1 MYESRL
7 IERRDEE
14 IPMAQPR
21 ILVTGATGKVGGA
34 VVTQLHA
41 AGVPVRA
48 LVRGEADF
56 PEGVQA
62 VRGDLGD
69 PASLD
74 TALAGV
80 DSVFLVWPFLSAEG
94 ASDVIDAI
102 GKHARRV
109 VYLSSAGV
117 GSEKEEPGEAITMF
131 HTELERLIEASGLEW
146 TALRPTGFA
155 SNTLGWAEEV
165 RTTGAVRAPLARL
178 ARPLIHEADMAAVA
192 VQALTTDAL
201 LGARPVLT
209 GPELI
214 TQERQVALIGEAIG
228 RPVRF
233 EEITLDEAAEQMKA
247 AGYPP
252 ELVEAVLPAQAELLD
267 YPEPVNDE
275 VERITGTAAR
285 SFQEWAADHASDFR

>member
-1 MYESRL
+1 MTQS
-7 IERRDEE
+7 
-14 IPMAQPR
+14 R
-21 ILVTGATGKVGGA
+21 ILVAGATGKVGGA
-34 VVTQLHA
+34 VVAQLHA

-48 LVRGEADF
+48 LVRGEASF

-69 PASLD
+69 PASLGA
-74 TALAGV
+74 ALEGV
-80 DSVFLVWPFLSAEG
+80 ESVFLVWPFLSAEG

-102 GKHARRV
+102 GRRARRV

-117 GSEKEEPGEAITMF
+117 GSVEEEPGEAITAF
-131 HTELERLIEASGLEW
+131 HSELERLVEASGLEW

-155 SNTLGWAEEV
+155 SNTLGWAEKI
-165 RTTGAVRAPLARL
+165 RTTGTVRAPLAGL
-178 ARPLIHEADMAAVA
+178 ARPLIHEADIAAVA

-201 LGARPVLT
+201 LGARPLLT
-209 GPELI
+209 GPELV

-233 EEITLDEAAEQMKA
+233 EEITLAEAGEQMRA

-252 ELVEAVLPAQAELLD
+252 ELVEAVLPVQAKMLAN
-267 YPEPVNDE
+267 PEPVNGE
-275 VERITGTAAR
+275 VERVTGTPAR
-285 SFQEWAADHASDFR
+285 TFQEWAVDHATDFR

>member
-1 MYESRL
+1 MT
-7 IERRDEE
+7 
-14 IPMAQPR
+14 QPR

-34 VVTQLHA
+34 VVAQLHA

-69 PASLD
+69 SASLG
-74 TALAGV
+74 TALEGV
-80 DSVFLVWPFLSAEG
+80 DTVFLVWPFLSAEG
-94 ASDVIDAI
+94 ASDVIDVI
-102 GKHARRV
+102 GKRARRV

-117 GSEKEEPGEAITMF
+117 GSEKEEPDEAITMF

-165 RTTGAVRAPLARL
+165 RTGAVRAPLARL
-178 ARPLIHEADMAAVA
+178 ARPLIHEADIAAVA
-192 VQALTTDAL
+192 VQALTTDTL
-201 LGARPVLT
+201 LGARPLLT
-209 GPELI
+209 GLELI

-233 EEITLDEAAEQMKA
+233 EEVSLDEAVEQMKA
-247 AGYPP
+247 AGYPA
-252 ELVEAVLPAQAELLD
+252 ELVEAVLPAQAKMLEN
-267 YPEPVNDE
+267 PEPVNDA
-275 VERITGTAAR
+275 VERITGSPAR
-285 SFQEWAADHASDFR
+285 SFREWAVDHAADFR

>member
-1 MYESRL
+1 MTQ
-7 IERRDEE
+7 
-14 IPMAQPR
+14 PM

-48 LVRGEADF
+48 LVRGESDL
-56 PEGVQA
+56 PEGVEA
-62 VRGDLGD
+62 VHGDLGD
-69 PASLD
+69 PTSLG
-74 TALAGV
+74 TALDGV
-80 DSVFLVWPFLSAEG
+80 DSVFLVWPFLSAVG

-117 GSEKEEPGEAITMF
+117 GGEKEKPGEAITMF

-165 RTTGAVRAPLARL
+165 RTTGAVRAPLGRL
-178 ARPLIHEADMAAVA
+178 ARPLIHEADIAAVA
-192 VQALTTDAL
+192 VQALTTNSL
-201 LGARPVLT
+201 LGARPLLT
-209 GPELI
+209 GPALV
-214 TQERQVALIGEAIG
+214 TQKQQVALIGEAIR

-233 EEITLDEAAEQMKA
+233 EEIGLDEAAEQMKA
-247 AGYPP
+247 AGYPA
-252 ELVEAVLPAQAELLD
+252 ELVEAVLPAQAEMID
-267 YPEPVNDE
+267 DPEPVNDE
-275 VERITGTAAR
+275 VERITGTPAR
-285 SFQEWAADHASDFR
+285 SFRAWAVDHAADFRGTSGTRPTGPPA

>member
-1 MYESRL
+1 MT
-7 IERRDEE
+7 
-14 IPMAQPR
+14 QPR

-165 RTTGAVRAPLARL
+165 RATGAVRAPLARL

>member
-1 MYESRL
+1 MT
-7 IERRDEE
+7 
-14 IPMAQPR
+14 QPR

-69 PASLD
+69 PASLG
-74 TALAGV
+74 TALEGV

-94 ASDVIDAI
+94 ASEVIDAI
-102 GKHARRV
+102 RKHARRV

-117 GSEKEEPGEAITMF
+117 GSAQEKPGEAITMF

-165 RTTGAVRAPLARL
+165 RTTGVVRAPLARL

-192 VQALTTDAL
+192 VQALTTNAL
-201 LGARPVLT
+201 LGARPLIT

-214 TQERQVALIGEAIG
+214 TQERQVALISEAIG

-233 EEITLDEAAEQMKA
+233 EEVSLDEAVEQMKA
-247 AGYPP
+247 AGYPA
-252 ELVEAVLPAQAELLD
+252 ELVEAVIPAQAEMLD
-267 YPEPVNDE
+267 NPEPVNDE
-275 VERITGTAAR
+275 VERITGTPAR
-285 SFQEWAADHASDFR
+285 SFQEWAVDHAADFR

>member
-1 MYESRL
+1 MT
-7 IERRDEE
+7 
-14 IPMAQPR
+14 QPR
-21 ILVTGATGKVGGA
+21 ILVTGATGNVGGA

-41 AGVPVRA
+41 TGVPVRA
-48 LVRGEADF
+48 LVRGKAGF

-62 VRGDLGD
+62 VHGDLAD

-74 TALAGV
+74 TALDGV

-94 ASDVIDAI
+94 APDVIDAI
-102 GKHARRV
+102 VKRARRV

-117 GSEKEEPGEAITMF
+117 GGGKKRPSEAITMF

-165 RTTGAVRAPLARL
+165 RTTGTVRAPLARL
-178 ARPLIHEADMAAVA
+178 ARPLIHDADIAAVA
-192 VQALTTDAL
+192 VQALTTEAL
-201 LGARPVLT
+201 LGAHPLLT

-214 TQERQVALIGEAIG
+214 TQERQVALISEAIG

-233 EEITLDEAAEQMKA
+233 EEVTLGEAIEQMKA
-247 AGYPP
+247 AGYPA
-252 ELVEAVLPAQAELLD
+252 ELVEAVMPAQAEMLD
-267 YPEPVNDE
+267 NPEPVNDE
-275 VERITGTAAR
+275 VERITGAPAR
-285 SFQEWAADHASDFR
+285 SFREWAVDHAADFR

>member
-1 MYESRL
+1 MS
-7 IERRDEE
+7 
-14 IPMAQPR
+14 QPR
-21 ILVTGATGKVGGA
+21 ILVTGATGNVGGA
-34 VVTQLHA
+34 VVARLRA

-48 LVRGEADF
+48 LVRGDADF
-56 PEGVQA
+56 PKGVQA

-69 PASLD
+69 PASLG
-74 TALAGV
+74 TAAEGV
-80 DSVFLVWPFLSAEG
+80 DAVFLVWPFLSAEG

-117 GSEKEEPGEAITMF
+117 GAEKDKPGEAITMF
-131 HTELERLIEASGLEW
+131 HTELERLIQASGLEW

-155 SNTLGWAEEV
+155 SNTLGWAREV

-192 VQALTTDAL
+192 VHALTGDAL
-201 LGARPVLT
+201 LGARPVIT
-209 GPELI
+209 GPELV

-233 EEITLDEAAEQMKA
+233 EEVTLDEAVEQMKA
-247 AGYPP
+247 AGYPAQ
-252 ELVEAVLPAQAELLD
+252 LVEAVLPAQAQMLGD
-267 YPEPVNDE
+267 PEPVTDE
-275 VERITGTAAR
+275 VERITGTPAR
-285 SFQEWAADHASDFR
+285 SFQQWAVDHAADFR

>member
-1 MYESRL
+1 MTQ
-7 IERRDEE
+7 
-14 IPMAQPR
+14 AR
-21 ILVTGATGKVGGA
+21 ILVTGATGTVGGTLVA
-34 VVTQLHA
+34 QLHA

-48 LVRGEADF
+48 LVRKEVDF

-62 VRGDLGD
+62 VRGDLSD

-74 TALAGV
+74 TALEGV

-102 GKHARRV
+102 GKRARRV

-117 GSEKEEPGEAITMF
+117 GSEEKPGEAITMF

-165 RTTGAVRAPLARL
+165 RTTDAVRAPLARL
-178 ARPLIHEADMAAVA
+178 ARPLIHEADIAAVA

-201 LGARPVLT
+201 LGARPLIT

-214 TQERQVALIGEAIG
+214 TQEQQVAQISEAIG

-233 EEITLDEAAEQMKA
+233 KEVTLDEAIEQMKT
-247 AGYPP
+247 AGYPA
-252 ELVEAVLPAQAELLD
+252 ELVEAVLPAQAEMLD
-267 YPEPVNDE
+267 KPEPVNDE
-275 VERITGTAAR
+275 VERITGTPAR
-285 SFQEWAADHASDFR
+285 SFREWAVDHAADFR

>member
-1 MYESRL
+1 MT
-7 IERRDEE
+7 
-14 IPMAQPR
+14 QPV

-34 VVTQLHA
+34 VVSQLQA
-41 AGVPVRA
+41 AGVSVRA
-48 LVRGEADF
+48 LVRGKSDF

-62 VRGDLGD
+62 VRGDLSD
-69 PASLD
+69 PASLGS
-74 TALAGV
+74 ALEGV

-94 ASDVIDAI
+94 APEVIDVI

-117 GSEKEEPGEAITMF
+117 GSGKEEPGDAITMF

-155 SNTLGWAEEV
+155 GNTLGWAEEV

-201 LGARPVLT
+201 LGAHPVIT

-214 TQERQVALIGEAIG
+214 TQERQVALISAAIG

-233 EEITLDEAAEQMKA
+233 EEVALDEAIERMKA
-247 AGYPP
+247 VGYPA
-252 ELVEAVLPAQAELLD
+252 ELVEAVLPAQAKMLD
-267 YPEPVNDE
+267 KPEPVTDE
-275 VERITGTAAR
+275 VERITGAPAR
-285 SFQEWAADHASDFR
+285 SFQEWAVDHAADFR

>member
-1 MYESRL
+1 MTRPE
-7 IERRDEE
+7 
-14 IPMAQPR
+14 

-34 VVTQLHA
+34 LVSRLHA

-48 LVRGEADF
+48 LVRAEADF
-56 PEGVQA
+56 PEGVRA

-74 TALAGV
+74 TALQGV
-80 DSVFLVWPFLSAEG
+80 DAVFLVWPFMSAEG

-102 GKHARRV
+102 GRHARRV

-117 GSEKEEPGEAITMF
+117 GGKEEKPGEAITMF
-131 HTELERLIEASGLEW
+131 HTELERLVEASGLEW

-178 ARPLIHEADMAAVA
+178 ARPLIHEADIAAVA
-192 VQALTTDAL
+192 VRALTTDAL
-201 LGARPVLT
+201 LGARPLIT
-209 GPELI
+209 GLEPV

-233 EEITLDEAAEQMKA
+233 EEITLDEAGAQMRA
-247 AGYPP
+247 AGWPA
-252 ELVEAVLPAQAELLD
+252 ELVEAVLPAQLEMLEH
-267 YPEPVNDE
+267 PEPVNDE
-275 VERITGTAAR
+275 VERITGTPAR
-285 SFQEWAADHASDFR
+285 SFREWAVDHAADFR

>member
-1 MYESRL
+1 MT
-7 IERRDEE
+7 
-14 IPMAQPR
+14 QPS
-21 ILVTGATGKVGGA
+21 ILVTGATGNVGGA

-48 LVRGEADF
+48 LVRREADL
-56 PEGVQA
+56 PEGVRA

-74 TALAGV
+74 TALEGV
-80 DSVFLVWPFLSAEG
+80 DAVFLVWPFLGAEG
-94 ASDVIDAI
+94 ASDVIDVI
-102 GKHARRV
+102 GKRARRV

-117 GSEKEEPGEAITMF
+117 GSEEEEPGEAITMF

-155 SNTLGWAEEV
+155 SNTLGWAEEI

-201 LGARPVLT
+201 LGARPLIT

-214 TQERQVALIGEAIG
+214 TQERQVALISEAIG

-233 EEITLDEAAEQMKA
+233 EEVSLDEAIERMKA
-247 AGYPP
+247 AGYPA
-252 ELVEAVLPAQAELLD
+252 ELVEAVMPAQAEMLD
-267 YPEPVNDE
+267 NPEPVNDE
-275 VERITGTAAR
+275 VERITGTPAR
-285 SFQEWAADHASDFR
+285 SFREWAVDHAADFR

>member
-1 MYESRL
+1 MT
-7 IERRDEE
+7 
-14 IPMAQPR
+14 QPR
-21 ILVTGATGKVGGA
+21 ILVTGATGRVGGA
-34 VVTQLHA
+34 VVSQLHA

-56 PEGVQA
+56 PEGVHA

-74 TALAGV
+74 AALEGI

-94 ASDVIDAI
+94 ASDVIEAI
-102 GKHARRV
+102 RKQARRV

-117 GSEKEEPGEAITMF
+117 GSEEKPGEVITMF
-131 HTELERLIEASGLEW
+131 HTELERQIEASGLEW
-146 TALRPTGFA
+146 TGLRPTGFA
-155 SNTLGWAEEV
+155 SNTLGWARQI

-192 VQALTTDAL
+192 VKALTTDAL
-201 LGARPVLT
+201 LGARPLIT
-209 GPELI
+209 GLELI

-233 EEITLDEAAEQMKA
+233 EEIALDEAVEQMKA
-247 AGYPP
+247 EGYPP
-252 ELVEAVLPAQAELLD
+252 ELVETVLPAQAAMLD
-267 YPEPVNDE
+267 NPEPVNDE
-275 VERITGTAAR
+275 VERITGTPAR
-285 SFQEWAADHASDFR
+285 SFREWAVDHAADFR

>member
-1 MYESRL
+1 MT
-7 IERRDEE
+7 
-14 IPMAQPR
+14 QPR
-21 ILVTGATGKVGGA
+21 ILVAGATGRVGGA
-34 VVTQLHA
+34 VVAQLHA

-69 PASLD
+69 PASLGA
-74 TALAGV
+74 ALEGV
-80 DSVFLVWPFLSAEG
+80 DAVFLVWPFLSAEG

-102 GKHARRV
+102 GKRARRV

-117 GSEKEEPGEAITMF
+117 GNGEEEPGEAITAF
-131 HTELERLIEASGLEW
+131 HAELERLVEASGLEW

-155 SNTLGWAEEV
+155 SNALGWAEEV

-178 ARPLIHEADMAAVA
+178 ARPLIHEADIAAVA

-201 LGARPVLT
+201 LGARPLLT
-209 GPELI
+209 GPELV

-233 EEITLDEAAEQMKA
+233 DEITLAEAVEKMKA
-247 AGYPP
+247 AGYPA
-252 ELVEAVLPAQAELLD
+252 ELVEAVLPVQAKMLAD
-267 YPEPVNDE
+267 PEPVNNE
-275 VERITGTAAR
+275 VERITGTPAR
-285 SFQEWAADHASDFR
+285 TFQKWATDHAADFDR

>member
-1 MYESRL
+1 MT
-7 IERRDEE
+7 
-14 IPMAQPR
+14 QPR
-21 ILVTGATGKVGGA
+21 ILVTGATGRVGGA
-34 VVTQLHA
+34 VVTHLHA

-69 PASLD
+69 PASLG
-74 TALAGV
+74 TALEGV
-80 DSVFLVWPFLSAEG
+80 DAVFLVWPFLSAEG

-117 GSEKEEPGEAITMF
+117 GSGEEEPGEAITMF
-131 HTELERLIEASGLEW
+131 HTELERLVEASGLEW

-165 RTTGAVRAPLARL
+165 RATGAVRAPLARL
-178 ARPLIHEADMAAVA
+178 ARPLIHEADIAAVA

-201 LGARPVLT
+201 LAARPLLT
-209 GPELI
+209 GPELV

-233 EEITLDEAAEQMKA
+233 EEIGLDEAVEQMKA
-247 AGYPP
+247 AGYPA
-252 ELVEAVLPAQAELLD
+252 ELVEAVLPAQAKMLD
-267 YPEPVNDE
+267 HPEPVNDE
-275 VERITGTAAR
+275 VERITGTPAR
-285 SFQEWAADHASDFR
+285 TFREWAVDHAADFR

>member
-1 MYESRL
+1 MT
-7 IERRDEE
+7 
-14 IPMAQPR
+14 QPR

-34 VVTQLHA
+34 VVAQLYA

-56 PEGVQA
+56 PEGVRA

-69 PASLD
+69 PASLGP
-74 TALAGV
+74 ALEGV
-80 DSVFLVWPFLSAEG
+80 DTVFLVWPFLSAEG
-94 ASDVIDAI
+94 ASDVIDVI

-117 GSEKEEPGEAITMF
+117 GNEQEEPGEAITMF

-155 SNTLGWAEEV
+155 SNTLGWAEEI

-201 LGARPVLT
+201 LGARPLLT
-209 GPELI
+209 GPELV
-214 TQERQVALIGEAIG
+214 TQERQLALIGDAIG
-228 RPVRF
+228 RPLRF
-233 EEITLDEAAEQMKA
+233 EEITLEAAAEQMRA
-247 AGYPP
+247 AGYPA
-252 ELVEAVLPAQAELLD
+252 ELVEAIVPAQAEMLAH
-267 YPEPVNDE
+267 PEPVNDE
-275 VERITGTAAR
+275 VERITGTPAR
-285 SFQEWAADHASDFR
+285 TFQEWAVDHAADFR

>member
-1 MYESRL
+1 MT
-7 IERRDEE
+7 
-14 IPMAQPR
+14 QPV

-34 VVTQLHA
+34 VVSQLQA
-41 AGVPVRA
+41 AGVSVRA
-48 LVRGEADF
+48 LVRGKSDF

-62 VRGDLGD
+62 VRGDLSD
-69 PASLD
+69 PASLGS
-74 TALAGV
+74 ALEGV

-94 ASDVIDAI
+94 APEVIDVI

-117 GSEKEEPGEAITMF
+117 GSGKEEPGDAITMF
-131 HTELERLIEASGLEW
+131 HTELERLIVASGLEW

-155 SNTLGWAEEV
+155 GNTLGWAEEV

-201 LGARPVLT
+201 LGAHPLIT

-214 TQERQVALIGEAIG
+214 TQERQVALISAAIG

-233 EEITLDEAAEQMKA
+233 EEVALDEAIERMKA
-247 AGYPP
+247 VGYPA
-252 ELVEAVLPAQAELLD
+252 ELVEAVLPAQAKMLD
-267 YPEPVNDE
+267 KPEPVTDE
-275 VERITGTAAR
+275 VERITGAPAR
-285 SFQEWAADHASDFR
+285 SFQEWAVDHAADFR

>member
-1 MYESRL
+1 MT
-7 IERRDEE
+7 
-14 IPMAQPR
+14 QPR
-21 ILVTGATGKVGGA
+21 ILVTGATGNVGGA
-34 VVTQLHA
+34 VVAQLHA

-48 LVRGEADF
+48 LVRGQADL

-62 VRGDLGD
+62 VRGDLAD

-74 TALAGV
+74 AALEGL

-102 GKHARRV
+102 RKRAKRV
-109 VYLSSAGV
+109 VYLSSEGV
-117 GSEKEEPGEAITMF
+117 GSETEEPGEAITMF

-165 RTTGAVRAPLARL
+165 RTTGAVRAPLATL

-192 VQALTTDAL
+192 VKALTTNDL
-201 LGARPVLT
+201 IGARPVIT
-209 GPELI
+209 GLELV
-214 TQERQVALIGEAIG
+214 THERQVALISEAIG

-233 EEITLDEAAEQMKA
+233 VEVTLDEAIEQMTA
-247 AGYPP
+247 AGYPA
-252 ELVEAVLPAQAELLD
+252 ELVDAVVPAQAEMID
-267 YPEPVNDE
+267 NPEPVNDE
-275 VERITGTAAR
+275 VERITGFPAR
-285 SFQEWAADHASDFR
+285 SFRQWAVDHAADFR

>member
-1 MYESRL
+1 MT
-7 IERRDEE
+7 
-14 IPMAQPR
+14 QPR
-21 ILVTGATGKVGGA
+21 ILVAGATGRVGGA
-34 VVTQLHA
+34 VVAQLHA

-69 PASLD
+69 PASLGA
-74 TALAGV
+74 ALEGV
-80 DSVFLVWPFLSAEG
+80 DAVFLVWPFLSAEG

-102 GKHARRV
+102 GRRARRV

-117 GSEKEEPGEAITMF
+117 GNGEEEPGEAITAF
-131 HTELERLIEASGLEW
+131 HAELERLVEASGLEW

-155 SNTLGWAEEV
+155 SNALGWAEEV

-178 ARPLIHEADMAAVA
+178 ARPLIHEADIAAVA

-201 LGARPVLT
+201 LGARPLLT
-209 GPELI
+209 GPELV

-233 EEITLDEAAEQMKA
+233 DEITLAEAVEKMKA
-247 AGYPP
+247 AGYPA
-252 ELVEAVLPAQAELLD
+252 ELVEAVLPVQAKMLAD
-267 YPEPVNDE
+267 PEPVNNE
-275 VERITGTAAR
+275 VERITGTPAR
-285 SFQEWAADHASDFR
+285 TFQKWATDHAADFDR

>member
-1 MYESRL
+1 MTR
-7 IERRDEE
+7 
-14 IPMAQPR
+14 PR

-34 VVTQLHA
+34 VVAQLHA

-48 LVRGEADF
+48 LVRGEAHF

-74 TALAGV
+74 TALEGV
-80 DSVFLVWPFLSAEG
+80 DSVFLVWPFLGAEG

-102 GKHARRV
+102 GKHVRRV

-117 GSEKEEPGEAITMF
+117 GSGEEPGEAITMF

-155 SNTLGWAEEV
+155 GNTLGWAEEI
-165 RTTGAVRAPLARL
+165 RTTGVVRAPLARL
-178 ARPLIHEADMAAVA
+178 ARPLIHEADTAAVA

-201 LGARPVLT
+201 LGARPLIT
-209 GPELI
+209 GRELI
-214 TQERQVALIGEAIG
+214 TQERQVALIGEAVG

-233 EEITLDEAAEQMKA
+233 EEIALEEAVEQMKA
-247 AGYPP
+247 AGYPA

-267 YPEPVNDE
+267 NPEPVNDA
-275 VERITGTAAR
+275 VERITGTPAR
-285 SFQEWAADHASDFR
+285 SFREWAVDHAADFR

>member
-1 MYESRL
+1 MT
-7 IERRDEE
+7 
-14 IPMAQPR
+14 QPR

-34 VVTQLHA
+34 VVGLLHA

-48 LVRGEADF
+48 LVRGEADL

-69 PASLD
+69 PGSLGA
-74 TALAGV
+74 ALEGIDA
-80 DSVFLVWPFLSAEG
+80 VFLVWPFLSAEG
-94 ASDVIDAI
+94 ASDVVGEI

-117 GSEKEEPGEAITMF
+117 GSGEVEPGEAITLF
-131 HTELERLIEASGLEW
+131 HSELERLIEASGLEW

-155 SNTLGWAEEV
+155 GNTLGWADEV
-165 RTTGAVRAPLARL
+165 RATGAVRAPLAAL

-192 VQALTTDAL
+192 VRALTTDTL

-209 GPELI
+209 GPELV

-233 EEITLDEAAEQMKA
+233 EEITLDEAAEQMRA
-247 AGYPP
+247 AGYPA
-252 ELVEAVLPAQAELLD
+252 ELVEAVLPAQAGMLD
-267 YPEPVNDE
+267 APEPVNDE
-275 VERITGTAAR
+275 VERITGTPAR
-285 SFQEWAADHASDFR
+285 SFREWAVDHAPDFR

>member
-1 MYESRL
+1 MT
-7 IERRDEE
+7 
-14 IPMAQPR
+14 QPTQPT

-34 VVTQLHA
+34 VVAQLHA

-48 LVRGEADF
+48 LVRGKAPDF
-56 PEGVQA
+56 PDGVQA
-62 VRGDLGD
+62 VRGDLAD
-69 PASLD
+69 PASLG
-74 TALAGV
+74 TALEGV
-80 DSVFLVWPFLSAEG
+80 DAVFLVWPFLSAEG

-117 GSEKEEPGEAITMF
+117 ADQAEEPGEAITLF
-131 HTELERLIEASGLEW
+131 HTELERLVEASGLEW

-155 SNTLGWAEEV
+155 GNTLGWAEEV

-201 LGARPVLT
+201 LGARPLIT
-209 GPELI
+209 GPELV

-228 RPVRF
+228 RPLRF
-233 EEITLDEAAEQMKA
+233 EEITLDEAAEEMKA
-247 AGYPP
+247 AGYPA
-252 ELVEAVLPAQAELLD
+252 ELVEAIVPAQAQMLAD
-267 YPEPVNDE
+267 PEPVNDE
-275 VERITGTAAR
+275 VERITGTPAR
-285 SFQEWAADHASDFR
+285 SFREWAADHAADFR

>member
-1 MYESRL
+1 MT
-7 IERRDEE
+7 
-14 IPMAQPR
+14 QPR

-74 TALAGV
+74 TALEGV

-102 GKHARRV
+102 GKRARRV

-117 GSEKEEPGEAITMF
+117 GDEEEEPGEAISMF
-131 HTELERLIEASGLEW
+131 HTELERLVEASGLEW
-146 TALRPTGFA
+146 TALQPTGFA
-155 SNTLGWAEEV
+155 SNTLGWAQEV
-165 RTTGAVRAPLARL
+165 RTTGVVRAPLAKL
-178 ARPLIHEADMAAVA
+178 ARPLIHEADIAAVA

-201 LGARPVLT
+201 LGARPLIT

-214 TQERQVALIGEAIG
+214 SHERQVALIGEAIG
-228 RPVRF
+228 RPLRF
-233 EEITLDEAAEQMKA
+233 EEVTLDEAVEQMKA
-247 AGYPP
+247 AGYPA
-252 ELVEAVLPAQAELLD
+252 ELVEAVVPAQAEMLD
-267 YPEPVNDE
+267 NPEPVNDE
-275 VERITGTAAR
+275 VERITGAPAR
-285 SFQEWAADHASDFR
+285 SFQEWAVDHASDFR